1 MEHSLLQF
9 KKDLKAL
16 GINPGD
22 MVMVHSSYKSLGG
35 IENGPEGFFTAFKEY
50 LGEEGTLIFPAFSF
64 DKVTMDNP
72 DFDMQKTP
80 SCVGFLSEYF
90 RTNVEGVVR
99 SIHATHSCSA
109 WGKHAEELVANHELD
124 ETPVGKNSP
133 IYKMQF
139 MGGKYLMLGC
149 STHHLTAMHGVEETA
164 EPPYLFGEEKK
175 RVTYNV
181 TDNGKTFQIPSVRH
195 NFVIGDNYYIQQ
207 YGKIADLLDENEV
220 TKGKILDAD
229 CVLFDAEA
237 VWKKGKAKLLEDPF
251 YFVYPKK
258 IS

>member
-1 MEHSLLQF
+1 MEHSLEQF

-16 GINPGD
+16 GINEGD

-35 IENGPEGFFTAFKEY
+35 IEDGPEGFFRAFKEH

-64 DKVTMDNP
+64 DTVTLKNP
-72 DFDMQKTP
+72 EFDMQKTP

-90 RTNVEGVVR
+90 RTSVEGVKR
-99 SIHATHSCSA
+99 SIHATHSLSA
-109 WGKHAEELVANHELD
+109 WGKHADELVANHELD

-133 IYKMQF
+133 LYKMQF
-139 MGGKYLMLGC
+139 MGGKILMLGC
-149 STHHLTAMHGVEETA
+149 SVHHLTAMHGVEETA
-164 EPPYLFGEEKK
+164 EPPYVFGKDK
-175 RVTYNV
+175 IRVTYKV
-181 TDNGKTFQIPSVRH
+181 TDNGRTFEIPSIRH
-195 NFVIGDNYYIQQ
+195 NFVIGENYYIQQ
-207 YGKIADLLDENEV
+207 YGKIVDLLDEAEV
-220 TKGKILDAD
+220 TKGKLLDAD
-229 CVLFDAEA
+229 CVLLDAEA